1 MRNPNLPNAPE
12 TDVVSTAQALEEQ
25 TAQVV
30 DVREADEWADGH
42 IAGAIHI
49 PLGDLGASVGEL
61 DPSRPVITLC
71 AAGVRSL
78 YAAEAL
84 IGAGFGEVASM
95 AGGMV
100 AWEQAGLPVER
111 DEPGR

>member
-12 TDVVSTAQALEEQ
+12 TDVTSTAQALEEQ

-30 DVREADEWADGH
+30 DVREPDEWADGH

-49 PLGDLGASVGEL
+49 PLGELGNRVGEL
-61 DPSRPVITLC
+61 DPERPVITLC
-71 AAGVRSL
+71 HAGVRSL
-78 YAAEAL
+78 YAADAL
-84 IGAGFGEVASM
+84 IKSGFADVASL

-100 AWEQAGLPVER
+100 AWEEAGYPVER
-111 DEPGR
+111 G